1 MGRDIHASL
10 IAALS
15 SGGYSPFYAIDLM
28 FHNPAGNGG
37 SGADTPLYL
46 WTGSGDLSANGNT
59 YLGAGSFLS
68 IGNLEEAAELK
79 ATGCTIS
86 FSGADAT
93 LINAALNHEYS
104 GRKAKI
110 YFGVVGNTNL
120 VEVFTGF
127 MDTLSIG
134 DSADNSSIR
143 LNIENRLIDLQ
154 RTNAFRYTQ
163 ESHANLYSGDSFFS
177 YVQDL
182 QDKEVEWGPN

>member
-1 MGRDIHASL
+1 
-10 IAALS
+10 
-15 SGGYSPFYAIDLM
+15 M

-59 YLGAGSFLS
+59 YLGASSLLS

-79 ATGCTIS
+79 ATGCSVS

-127 MDTLSIG
+127 MDTLSIA
-134 DSADNSSIR
+134 DSADSSTITVK
-143 LNIENRLIDLQ
+143 IENRLIDLQ

-182 QDKEVEWGPN
+182 QDKEIEWGPN

>member
-1 MGRDIHASL
+1 MGRDIHSSL

-15 SGGYSPFYAIDLM
+15 GGGYSPFYAIDLN

-37 SGADTPLYL
+37 SGADAPLYL
-46 WTGSGDLSANGNT
+46 WTGSGDLTANGNT
-59 YLGAGSFLS
+59 YLGAGSLLT

-79 ATGCTIS
+79 ATGCSVS

-93 LINAALNHEYS
+93 LVNAALNHEYS

-110 YFGVVGNTNL
+110 YFGVVGNANL

-127 MDTLSIG
+127 MDTLSISDAP
-134 DSADNSSIR
+134 DSSMISVK
-143 LNIENRLIDLQ
+143 IENRLIDLQ
-154 RTNAFRYTQ
+154 RTNVFRYTQ
-163 ESHANLYSGDSFFS
+163 ESHANLYSNDSFFS